1 MSDKKI
7 LIIEKAS
14 ELFAK
19 NGFDATSVQEITD
32 ACGISKGSF
41 YLSFKSKESLQ
52 FSIFEYFSTKLIDR
66 LGNIYQMEIGP
77 RERFEQFFVIQ
88 FEEIARYSDFIL
100 MQMREQTSPINEEML
115 GLLNDMRRKAY
126 EAQESLLLNLYG
138 EDIKEHMTDLVVI
151 LGGIVKGYIEII
163 VFNKDTLDFVGLAH
177 YIVER
182 IDSIVNGLSKPFL
195 TTELLAGIGMCEGAH
210 SVTAEELLKEIK
222 LVKRE
227 IADEDLL
234 ISLDV
239 IEQELSVT
247 NCRKPV
253 ISGMLSNFKNNERT
267 EQLVKKLKMFLN
279 GLK

>member
-1 MSDKKI
+1 LSDKKI

-41 YLSFKSKESLQ
+41 YLSFKSKESLL

-66 LGNIYQMEIGP
+66 IGSIYRMEIES

-100 MQMREQTSPINEEML
+100 MQMREQTNPINEEMM
-115 GLLNDMRRKAY
+115 GVMNDMRRKTY
-126 EAQESLLLNLYG
+126 EVQESLLLDLYG

-151 LGGIVKGYIEII
+151 LSGIIKGYIEII
-163 VFNKDTLDFVGLAH
+163 VFNKDSLNYVELAH

-195 TTELLAGIGMCEGAH
+195 TKELLVGNGMCGGGY
-210 SVTAEELLKEIK
+210 SITAEELLKEIK
-222 LVKRE
+222 LVKQAIE
-227 IADEDLL
+227 DEDLL
-234 ISLDV
+234 ISLEV
-239 IEQELSVT
+239 IEQELSTT
-247 NCRKPV
+247 NYRKPV
-253 ISGMLSNFKNNERT
+253 ISGMLSNFKNNEPT
-267 EQLVKKLKMFLN
+267 EQIVRKLKMFLN
-279 GLK
+279 